1 MYYIANFNFKN
12 DSELTRL
19 IQDRNAAERSYES
32 DTDIIITRMR
42 YDVYLTDLLNSA
54 ENLFGDTSC
63 LVALLVNEQTRES
76 YAITAT

>member
-1 MYYIANFNFKN
+1 MESSTETNT
-12 DSELTRL
+12 DL
-19 IQDRNAAERSYES
+19 IV
-32 DTDIIITRMR
+32 TRMR

-63 LVALLVNEQTRES
+63 LVALLVNESTLES